1 MEGKGITFPGVQVPL
16 PPQLILVLTAW
27 MQGQILNAL
36 GQTCDIANVSAAG
49 TAILTGVERH

>member
-1 MEGKGITFPGVQVPL
+1 MPL